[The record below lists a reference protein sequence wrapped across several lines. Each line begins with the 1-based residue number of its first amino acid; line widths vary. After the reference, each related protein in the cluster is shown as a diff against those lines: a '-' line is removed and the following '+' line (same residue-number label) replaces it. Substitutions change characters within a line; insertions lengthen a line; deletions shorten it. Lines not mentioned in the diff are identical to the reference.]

1 MGCDGGTIPRRDEL
15 VRMKQKPEQK
25 DKDAEN
31 VAKWK
36 HCAITQEELRA
47 PIVSCELGRLYN
59 KESVLEFLLNRD
71 EALHLASHIRNLKD
85 IRELNLTENSGY
97 TQRGAEKGDQY
108 IDLQASRYICPV
120 VGLEMNGKYRFCY
133 LRECACVLSEKAL
146 KEVKSSVCL
155 KCGKPFEEDDIIII
169 NGTDEEI
176 EIQRLKMEERRARS
190 KLEKKSKK
198 HKIKDG
204 NITDTTEKKQKIEN
218 GESSAS
224 KADKKGNHNGD
235 IRNCKLAGLGTSK
248 KSNSSS
254 AGTSTK
260 LTVPDKAQ
268 SNYSIAKD
276 PRASEAYK
284 SLFTSHKNALNKP
297 TAHWVTHNPLYY

>member
-15 VRMKQKPEQK
+15 VRMKKKPEQK

-71 EALHLASHIRNLKD
+71 EALHLASHIRSLKV
-85 IRELNLTENSGY
+85 NT
-97 TQRGAEKGDQY
+97 
-108 IDLQASRYICPV
+108 CFC
-120 VGLEMNGKYRFCY
+120 NGKYRFCY

-146 KEVKSSVCL
+146 KEVKSSVCH
-155 KCGKPFEEDDIIII
+155 KCGKPFKEDDIIII

-198 HKIKDG
+198 HKIKEG
-204 NITDTTEKKQKIEN
+204 NTTDAVEKKQKTEN
-218 GESSAS
+218 GESCPP
-224 KADKKGNHNGD
+224 KDDKKGNPNGD
-235 IRNCKLAGLGTSK
+235 TKNCKVAGSGTSK
-248 KSNSSS
+248 TSNSSS

-260 LTVPDKAQ
+260 LTIPDKAQ
-268 SNYSIAKD
+268 SKYSIAKD
-276 PRASEAYK
+276 PHASEAFK
-284 SLFTSHKNALNKP
+284 SLFTSHRNALNKP